1 MNPLP
6 PPPSEAIEAYLKM
19 RLNRPG
25 RSRLFASGYEKYG
38 TTLETIGNCTTPLM
52 FEDDSIEGGLYGI
65 AGTGFLDAQCSLRFI
80 KNAANLCLGMIQLF
94 RSRF

>member
-1 MNPLP
+1 
-6 PPPSEAIEAYLKM
+6 
-19 RLNRPG
+19 
-25 RSRLFASGYEKYG
+25 
-38 TTLETIGNCTTPLM
+38 M